1 MSQSAVAIGLSAVS
15 NASNVAVTEATIMSV
30 LRTGDGPGAIV
41 RALFG
46 DCSLET
52 LERLGAELGMTRRD
66 LDASYA
72 TAKALHAA
80 ANAEF
85 EEED

>member
-1 MSQSAVAIGLSAVS
+1 MTRSAVAIGLSAVS
-15 NASNVAVTEATIMSV
+15 NSSNVDVTEETMMAV
-30 LRTGDGPGAIV
+30 LRKGDGPGGIV

-52 LERLGAELGMTRRD
+52 LDRLGAEIGMTRRD
-66 LDASYA
+66 LDAAYA
-72 TAKALHAA
+72 TAKSRHAA

-85 EEED
+85 DEED

>member
-1 MSQSAVAIGLSAVS
+1 MTQSVVAIGLSAVS
-15 NASNVAVTEATIMSV
+15 NASNVDVTEETMVSI
-30 LRTGDGPGAIV
+30 LRTGDGPGGVV

-52 LERLGAELGMTRRD
+52 LESLGAEIGMTRRD

-80 ANAEF
+80 ANAELDD
-85 EEED
+85 EE

>member
-1 MSQSAVAIGLSAVS
+1 MTHKVVAIGLSAVS
-15 NASNVAVTEATIMSV
+15 NASNVDVTEETMMSV
-30 LRTGDGPGAIV
+30 LRTGDGPGGIV

-72 TAKALHAA
+72 TAKVLHAA